1 MPNFTEQADFSQG
14 VLTGDEPDDGG
25 GQGSLSAGYVPGN
38 GEVIMLVRRVG
49 ARLAVV
55 AGLSAGLLGLGTAPA
70 LAADD
75 RVKVSVSSSIVAGSS
90 AGAANVS
97 MSRREDGCVDVR
109 IGLSIKLSGLEAD
122 QVRVAI
128 AVDGDWQ
135 LVGVSGGGDGLV
147 AVTPTAPAKP
157 RLCKGKSASLRFR
170 LAFLPGAPAG
180 RATVVAEAY
189 DEDGSVLGRD
199 SDTTKVVSTATSSP
213 TRTPSASPTSTPP
226 PVESPDAGSPDAE
239 APTTQPALAS
249 ASKEDDGGSFGVGA
263 VVMILGVAMVGI
275 GVALLVV
282 LLRRRGREASATDP
296 TAPSGVYASGVYRSG
311 SQPAGGSHPAGPNY
325 PPPPGPNYPPPP
337 GQGYP
342 PPPGQGYPPP
352 AGGGDSTVIMPRMP
366 R

>member
-1 MPNFTEQADFSQG
+1 
-14 VLTGDEPDDGG
+14 
-25 GQGSLSAGYVPGN
+25 
-38 GEVIMLVRRVG
+38 MLVRRVG

-70 LAADD
+70 VAADD
-75 RVKVSVSSSIVAGSS
+75 KVKVSVSSSIVAGSS

-128 AVDGDWQ
+128 AVGGDWQ
-135 LVGVSGGGDGLV
+135 LVGVSGGGDGVV
-147 AVTPTAPAKP
+147 AVTPTAPSKP
-157 RLCKGKSASLRFR
+157 RVCKGKSASLRFR

-189 DEDGSVLGRD
+189 DEDGSELGRA
-199 SDTTKVVSTATSSP
+199 SDTTKVVSTAVSIPTSSP
-213 TRTPSASPTSTPP
+213 TASPTPP
-226 PVESPDAGSPDAE
+226 PVESPDAASADTE
-239 APTTQPALAS
+239 APTTQPALAGT
-249 ASKEDDGGSFGVGA
+249 ADKQDGGGSGVGT
-263 VVMILGVAMVGI
+263 VVMVLGVAMVGI

-282 LLRRRGREASATDP
+282 LLRRRNREATAEAP
-296 TAPSGVYASGVYRSG
+296 TGGSGVYQSG
-311 SQPAGGSHPAGPNY
+311 SHRPGGHGPSGHGPGGHGPGGHGPGGQHYPNYPPPAGSNY
-325 PPPPGPNYPPPP
+325 PPPPGQSYPPPAGQGYPPPP

-342 PPPGQGYPPP
+342 PPGGPGYPPP